1 MREWF
6 EKRKAII
13 IFLGVLF
20 VVIAL
25 FLLPA
30 FARASYESKL
40 VGGMYFEKNFFS
52 IFFEIVKDIFGNL
65 KVALSTGFSYYANV
79 FKTYLLLYFGFA
91 LIVLLKSKGSNDYS
105 KIEHGSADWCGNKEK
120 YSILSPKDGMILAEK
135 TCLPVIPKP
144 PEGKNGNIL
153 VIRRFWCR

>member
-1 MREWF
+1 MSEWF
-6 EKRKAII
+6 GKRKPLI

-20 VVIAL
+20 VIIAL

-30 FARASYESKL
+30 FARAAYESKL
-40 VGGMYFEKNFFS
+40 EGGIYFEKGFFT
-52 IFFEIVKDIFGNL
+52 IFPEIVKDVFGNL
-65 KVALSTGFSYYANV
+65 KVALSDGFSYYTSA
-79 FKTYLLLYFGFA
+79 FKPYLIIYAGFS
-91 LIVLLKSKGSNDYS
+91 LVILLKAKGNNDYS

-120 YSILSPKDGMILAEK
+120 YSILSPKEGMILAEK

>member
-6 EKRKAII
+6 GKRKALI

-20 VVIAL
+20 FVIAL

-30 FARASYESKL
+30 FARASYENKL
-40 VGGMYFEKNFFS
+40 VDGVYFEKGFFN
-52 IFFEIVKDIFGNL
+52 IFPEIVKDIFGNL
-65 KVALSTGFSYYANV
+65 KVAFSSGFSYYAST
-79 FKTYLLLYFGFA
+79 FKPYLIIYVGFS
-91 LIVLLKSKGSNDYS
+91 LVILLKAKVSNDYS

-153 VIRRFWCR
+153 VIRRFWCG